1 MLKTIKKF
9 KYGLLSVII
18 SLFLVFGCS
27 TFKSDKKP
35 KADIA
40 VPSSTKSVLIL
51 IVGTDGSVNENIIFP
66 NEVSDP
72 NNFPET
78 LTLVENGAGYQA
90 QWIDDIGFYN
100 LFECLVSDDYKLT
113 SVGLIQFDMA
123 NQIYKFWLYTDNN
136 TISPSEA
143 EEYGKIT
150 CRKIF
155 PPEVENDPRRCGNR
169 I

>member
-9 KYGLLSVII
+9 KYVLLSIVI
-18 SLFLVFGCS
+18 SLFLIFGCS
-27 TFKSDKKP
+27 TFKSNKKP

-40 VPSSTKSVLIL
+40 VPSSTKLVIIL
-51 IVGTDGSVNENIIFP
+51 MVGIDGSVNENVTFP

-72 NNFPET
+72 NNFLET

-123 NQIYKFWLYTDNN
+123 NQIYKFWLYIDNN
-136 TISPSEA
+136 TIRPSEE
-143 EEYGKIT
+143 EEYQRIT
-150 CRKIF
+150 CKKLF
-155 PPEVENDPRRCGNR
+155 TPEVENDPRRCGNR